1 MMLMLRFHAN
11 TIDEWMDKGVA
22 AAIPSGVGFLGA
34 GIIWKQVN
42 KEQDGHTVHGLTT
55 AASVWL
61 SAAVGIACSG
71 ELYFAAS
78 FSVAVM
84 LLMLRF
90 GPRLFENDEERS
102 QHGEDRDEEV
112 GLYNGGGGTGRAE
125 YDSTQGHRTVSLHD
139 IQASASERQSLI
151 ASGPTSPTNS
161 TASRRYNESSRKTK
175 KPSLME

>member
-1 MMLMLRFHAN
+1 MVNFHAN
-11 TIDEWMDKGVA
+11 AIDEWMDKGVA

-112 GLYNGGGGTGRAE
+112 GLYNGGGGTGRTE
-125 YDSTQGHRTVSLHD
+125 YESTQGHRTVSFHD